1 MIDSDEPDTGDQAG
15 LNPLDRLR
23 RRYGVMRVN
32 VVTALVCFT
41 IFASVGVWLTTVY
54 RLGPQAR
61 AMAAD
66 PAAAEAFI
74 NGLLVARLALVLAL
88 AVSVFL
94 VFYFGFIRPLEQQ
107 RRRMKAALDEA
118 SDTNELDLLSYWYER
133 RSKQLKV
140 ALEDNA
146 SLREEAEALRASE
159 ETDRRLLDSGLGFSA
174 DALVLV
180 DRAGVVRGAT
190 AAALHLLGYHDY
202 QLVGKSFLDTVELYD
217 ASKDHPEE
225 YRVREWLDVTL
236 QKASSIPEVGMFK
249 LKDGHGKDHDLLATC
264 LCVTD
269 SSGHAVGG
277 YIRLELADAGRRE
290 LPKAMS
296 VSSRKDPMTGLLSKQ
311 VFESRCDEL
320 VDIARRQD
328 DEHQFVFI
336 AIDRL
341 HDITA
346 KFGHWA
352 GEETLWHVA
361 QAVSREVGAVGD
373 GYRVST
379 DRFGVLVAF
388 SKVDQVMDICHR
400 LRLAVEAHEF
410 SWQGEPFDTT
420 ISIAVVSL
428 RPDGEGR
435 RGLLTIANDLIKQ
448 IQADGGNDCRVYAA
462 SESLFERRRSDAEWS
477 DWLFTRLDGGFGHL
491 ISQGIRPV
499 LDDHADLR
507 PWAEVLLRVEDD
519 DGVWITPGTYLPA
532 IERRAETTRVD
543 LWVLARALELA
554 KTTEGFLS
562 DHAGFTINLF
572 GASLDSPDFAKDVN
586 RIISDSGVSPE
597 HVCFEI
603 DERFASA
610 HVSTVRGFV
619 EATRPTGCKIALD
632 RCKASAG
639 LGALRAL
646 PIDYVKISDAPD
658 AGRPHR
664 PCPSG
669 LDQRCGPSAGRQDR
683 GHRRRAGRLAAGT
696 AATGRGLC
704 PGRAR
709 EQDRPAYGLGL
720 GRCQAAA
727 PGRCCR
733 PSLLPSACRTSR
745 SDKSY
750 CSVSRYASAR

>member
-1 MIDSDEPDTGDQAG
+1 MSESGAAEARKPAG
-15 LNPLDRLR
+15 SNPLERLR
-23 RRYGVMRVN
+23 QRYGAMRVN

-41 IFASVGVWLTTVY
+41 VFASVGVWLTTLY

-66 PAAAEAFI
+66 PAAADAFI
-74 NGLLVARLALVLAL
+74 NGLLVARLALVVAL

-94 VFYFGFIRPLEQQ
+94 VLYFGFIRPLEQQ
-107 RRRMKAALDEA
+107 RQRMKAALDEA

-133 RSKQLKV
+133 RSKQLSV
-140 ALEDNA
+140 ALDDNA
-146 SLREEAEALRASE
+146 
-159 ETDRRLLDSGLGFSA
+159 SA

-180 DRAGVVRGAT
+180 DRNGEVRGAT
-190 AAALHLLGYHDY
+190 ASALLLLGYHDY
-202 QLVGKSFLDTVELYD
+202 QLVGKPFLDTVEFYD
-217 ASKDHPEE
+217 AAKDHPEE
-225 YRVREWLDVTL
+225 YRVREWLDVTM
-236 QKASSIPEVGMFK
+236 QKASSIPEVGLFK
-249 LKDGHGKDHDLLATC
+249 LKDGHGRDHDLMATC

-277 YIRLELADAGRRE
+277 YVRLELADAGQRE
-290 LPKAMS
+290 LPKVLS
-296 VSSRKDPMTGLLSKQ
+296 VASRKDPMTGLLSKQ

-388 SKVDQVMDICHR
+388 SKVDQVMTICQR
-400 LRLAVEAHEF
+400 LRHAVEAHEF

-462 SESLFERRRSDAEWS
+462 SESLFERRRNDAEWS

-499 LDDHADLR
+499 LQDHPELR

-554 KTTEGFLS
+554 KTTEGFLAE
-562 DHAGFTINLF
+562 HAGFTINLF
-572 GASLDSPDFAKDVN
+572 GASLDSPEFAKEVN
-586 RIISDSGVSPE
+586 RIISDSGVAPE
-597 HVCFEI
+597 HICFEI

-646 PIDYVKISDAPD
+646 PIDYVKISDALVRRMLVDPIDRAHLDWIND
-658 AGRPHR
+658 AAHQLGVK
-664 PCPSG
+664 
-669 LDQRCGPSAGRQDR
+669 
-683 GHRRRAGRLAAGT
+683 T
-696 AATGRGLC
+696 VATGV
-704 PGRAR
+704 
-709 EQDRPAYGLGL
+709 EQEDWLQELRRLGV
-720 GRCQAAA
+720 
-727 PGRCCR
+727 
-733 PSLLPSACRTSR
+733 
-745 SDKSY
+745 D
-750 CSVSRYASAR
+750 YAQGVRVNKIGPLMV